1 MRFVREA
8 TIVTVIAWSCAS
20 SAPAQMPMLRLPPTA
35 PPSSRSL
42 SPLPVA
48 PPSNFRFTRLPPV
61 TQTPVAPTTPVSRE
75 AVIEQ
80 RLAEGS
86 AWWEPR
92 VGHSQRPT
100 AESVA
105 VTANDL
111 IAQALAQSEHVLAVR
126 QGPVIQ
132 QENVLRAVA
141 DFDPA
146 VFFESRWDDLSNPVG
161 NTLTTGG
168 PDRFNDHH
176 WVSKGGLRQKTDL
189 GGVIEWSQ
197 EIGLQD
203 TNSLFFIPEQQSA
216 TRMTLSLNQPL
227 LRRAGREYNESA
239 IMLAEIQTNIAAH
252 ELTRDLQ
259 DHAFAVIQA
268 YWDLY
273 LQRALYLQR
282 EKAHDQAVSILS
294 QLQEREQIDSLQSQI
309 ARARAAVAIR
319 RANVQRA
326 LLATRTAQSRIV
338 TLTNNPLWRDAGA
351 IELTPVEAPATA
363 RSAVDRQTAFQT
375 ALHLR
380 PEVAK
385 HMEEI
390 RESQVRLGISKN
402 ELLPTLDLVLE
413 TYVAGLDG
421 NYDVSDSFGS
431 QFNDGAPSYSA
442 GIIFQVPI
450 GNRGAQAEYRRRQAQ
465 VAQLMHELNAV
476 LSQVSL
482 EVEVAVA
489 EVEAAYHELQGRYEA
504 MLATDEELSYLLK
517 RWQTLPGEDRAVSFV
532 LEELLDAQDRQ
543 MEAESSFVRAQVAYT
558 VSHFS
563 LQRASGALL
572 HFGQPMQFGNANE
585 QLPVP
590 ADPAPMH
597 APAP

>member
-35 PPSSRSL
+35 PPPSS
-42 SPLPVA
+42 A
-48 PPSNFRFTRLPPV
+48 RFTRLPPV
-61 TQTPVAPTTPVSRE
+61 ARSHDLPTTPVSRTATTE
-75 AVIEQ
+75 R
-80 RLAEGS
+80 RLADLS
-86 AWWEPR
+86 AWWEHH
-92 VGHSQRPT
+92 VGDSQQPA

-105 VTANDL
+105 VSANDL
-111 IAQALAQSEHVLAVR
+111 IAQALTQSEHVMAVS

-168 PDRFNDHH
+168 PNRFNDHN
-176 WVSKGGLRQKTDL
+176 WVSKGGLRQKTSL
-189 GGVIEWSQ
+189 GGTVELSQ
-197 EIGLQD
+197 DIGLQD
-203 TNSLFFIPEQQSA
+203 TNSLFFLPRQQSA

-239 IMLAEIQTNIAAH
+239 ILLAEIQTNIAEH
-252 ELTRDLQ
+252 ELSRDLQ

-282 EKAHDQAVSILS
+282 QRAHEQAVKILNE
-294 QLQEREQIDSLQSQI
+294 LQHREQIDSLRSQV

-319 RANVQRA
+319 RANVERA
-326 LLATRTAQSRIV
+326 KLATRTAQSRIV
-338 TLTNNPLWRDAGA
+338 TLTNNPYWRDASSV
-351 IELTPVEAPATA
+351 ELTPVESPATTQGQ
-363 RSAVDRQTAFQT
+363 VDLHTAFQT
-375 ALHLR
+375 ALHYR

-385 HMEEI
+385 HMAEI

-402 ELLPTLDLVLE
+402 ELLPTLDLVLQ

-421 NYDVSDSFGS
+421 DYDVASSFGK
-431 QFNDGAPSYSA
+431 QFNAGAPSYSA
-442 GIIFQVPI
+442 GIVFQVPI
-450 GNRGAQAEYRRRQAQ
+450 GNRAAQAEYRRREAQ

-476 LSQVSL
+476 LAQVSL
-482 EVEVAVA
+482 EVEAAVNEVA
-489 EVEAAYHELQGRYEA
+489 AAYSELQGRYEA
-504 MLATDEELSYLLK
+504 MIATDEELNYLLD
-517 RWQTLPGEDRAVSFV
+517 RWRLLPGDDRAVSFL

-558 VSHFS
+558 ISHFS
-563 LQRASGALL
+563 LQRASGSLL
-572 HFGQPMQFGNANE
+572 QFGPPTQFANAGE
-585 QLPVP
+585 PIPVP
-590 ADPAPMH
+590 DGAGPGFAPV
-597 APAP
+597 P